1 MREGRWVGIDEAGYG
16 PNLGPLVMSYVSAV
30 GPLDR
35 PPDLWNDL
43 SETVCRARECSRRL
57 WIDDSKAVYAGRRGR
72 CRLAAATLSALR
84 TIGGSVPETF
94 LELSRALGS
103 GGLVETELDR
113 WSPDTPALALI
124 AEADAAFVTDALR
137 IDHFGSAGWRLEL
150 LRSAILGPQ
159 RFNAILQGSRSKAE
173 VHSAVFAELCAEIW
187 GACADGLETVVQCD
201 KHGGRH
207 FYLDLLRRT
216 LPGASVDQGEEGPT
230 LSRSQVRGDDR
241 RLTIEFRP
249 KADRSCGFVALAS
262 ILSKWPRECWMDQF
276 NAFWQTRVPGL
287 KPTAGYPVD
296 ARRFRREIESAA
308 ASEGIG
314 PDLWWREK

>member
-1 MREGRWVGIDEAGYG
+1 MRLRQGRWVGIDEAGYG

-43 SETVCRARECSRRL
+43 FETVCRAGECSRRL

-72 CRLAAATLSALR
+72 CRLAAATLSALQ
-84 TIGGSVPETF
+84 TVGGSIPGTF
-94 LELSRALGS
+94 VELSRALGS
-103 GGLVETELDR
+103 GRPAETELDR
-113 WSPDTPALALI
+113 WSTGTPAPALI
-124 AEADAAFVTDALR
+124 AEADAAFVTEALR
-137 IDHFGSAGWRLEL
+137 VDHFGSACWRLER
-150 LRSAILGPQ
+150 LRSLILGPQ
-159 RFNAILQGSRSKAE
+159 RFNVILQGSQSKAA
-173 VHSAVFAELCAEIW
+173 VHSTVFAELLAEIW
-187 GACADGLETVVQCD
+187 EACEDGLETFVQCD

-216 LPGASVDQGEEGPT
+216 LPGASIDRGEEGPA
-230 LSRSQVRGDDR
+230 LSRYRLRDDDR

-249 KADRSCGFVALAS
+249 KADRSCGFTALAS

-287 KPTAGYPVD
+287 KPTAGGSLQSG
-296 ARRFRREIESAA
+296 RRFAIRVYSRL
-308 ASEGIG
+308 G
-314 PDLWWREK
+314 PPKSLC